1 LPGQVSS
8 KRNNQAA
15 GRVSGRADPPG
26 PSHKMGN
33 SRFQNGEH
41 ARCASSRP
49 LCIVLR
55 ELRAHQQEEKAL
67 VMWSHVGSLMLRL
80 TTRKFRELET
90 RLAMSKRFIG
100 GFGLAVAALLVLSA
114 SAAAQK
120 RTATAGGDGVIALNV
135 NSNSPRTRRRG
146 CCGESSGAPPV
157 CARRV

>member
-1 LPGQVSS
+1 M
-8 KRNNQAA
+8 
-15 GRVSGRADPPG
+15 SGRADPPG

-100 GFGLAVAALLVLSA
+100 GFGLRSRRCLCSAPVLRHEKELQQLVATV
-114 SAAAQK
+114 
-120 RTATAGGDGVIALNV
+120 
-135 NSNSPRTRRRG
+135 
-146 CCGESSGAPPV
+146 
-157 CARRV
+157 